1 MKEETVEFVDLMM
14 QEEYGRPLSEH
25 EKKFLRQVTKETY
38 VVFPRQSGR
47 RSVVDFMLMAGWYYE
62 AMMNDEG
69 GRG

>member
-14 QEEYGRPLSEH
+14 QEEYGRPLREH
-25 EKKFLRQVTKETY
+25 EKKFLKQITKDTLL
-38 VVFPRQSGR
+38 VFPRHNGR
-47 RSVVDFMLMAGWYYE
+47 RVVDFMLLAGRYYE